1 MVPVRYGYGSTRN
14 RNVAVAVQPYT
25 VYDVKGTKRAERS
38 GQENGRKGILHAH
51 APTMVSFKESKV
63 KETLESQPARA
74 SLLDMRM
81 YGIPILPG
89 TVEYSKANQ
98 RLGLHPDEPN
108 DAWFAISAATLR
120 AEDAEHTQSYRT
132 GYTGLGIFEWL
143 EKAANPRLLNSIM
156 FEALTL
162 LTEKERQDIRDDAK
176 YEKLLQEAMNKL
188 VKAEKQDF
196 GESSVEVGILG
207 LVSTEE
213 AGANLFDSLEHVGR
227 RENKEEGG
235 EAGRSRRWSFA
246 AGGDNSRRKSYLT
259 QHRSSNLVYVG
270 HKTPPLVA
278 LSSSQAHRYTVLV
291 SGPNLGAP
299 DLDNALRVGL
309 WFNAF
314 KQEFHLE
321 KKHPGRS
328 IGSTNMRSYR
338 CGTRLGPV
346 GASDGRPQADYSQVA
361 KIPADDS
368 RHREFPEGHFTERG
382 GDKGLRDSDTGI
394 EGQCY
399 ACQGESFT
407 VSTLHFNYL

>member
-25 VYDVKGTKRAERS
+25 VYERREGNKTSRGS

-108 DAWFAISAATLR
+108 DAWFAISAATLYFVTPMNLANEVAQKMQSIRR
-120 AEDAEHTQSYRT
+120 ATA
-132 GYTGLGIFEWL
+132 LGG
-143 EKAANPRLLNSIM
+143 
-156 FEALTL
+156 
-162 LTEKERQDIRDDAK
+162 DD
-176 YEKLLQEAMNKL
+176 KL
-188 VKAEKQDF
+188 VKAEKQGKAEKIKSASSASMLSRPVGITRSIYLDF

-227 RENKEEGG
+227 RENKEEVLLRHITGG

-246 AGGDNSRRKSYLT
+246 TGGDNSRRKSYLT